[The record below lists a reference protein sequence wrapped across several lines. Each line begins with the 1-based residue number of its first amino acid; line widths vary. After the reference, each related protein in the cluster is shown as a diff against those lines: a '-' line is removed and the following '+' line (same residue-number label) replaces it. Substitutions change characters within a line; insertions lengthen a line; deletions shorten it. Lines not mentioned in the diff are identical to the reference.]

1 MLKENFIALVQESY
15 KLDRRNERVAEYSN
29 SKSNKKLF
37 TKIRKFWWKI
47 EEYVLDTITV
57 LSFIGV
63 LYMLYIALY
72 LCN

>member
-15 KLDRRNERVAEYSN
+15 EFDRRNERAIEYSN

-63 LYMLYIALY
+63 LYLLYIALY